1 MKDIQLNMVKE
12 RRSFLLEPGWK
23 DLVPYDQ
30 LMRRTPTFMED
41 SAAGI
46 VREGLQPGSLGLGA
60 LGPGNVIVVKERK
73 NVRFKEEKKRLR
85 KKPRETA
92 KKIEVARDFS
102 TGCVDVVGPC
112 ECVIDGDSQELEGAN
127 LFNLTA
133 IDT

>member
-1 MKDIQLNMVKE
+1 M
-12 RRSFLLEPGWK
+12 
-23 DLVPYDQ
+23 
-30 LMRRTPTFMED
+30 
-41 SAAGI
+41 AGI
-46 VREGLQPGSLGLGA
+46 VEEGLQRGSLGLGA
-60 LGPGNVIVVKERK
+60 PGLDNVTVVKERE
-73 NVRFKEEKKRLR
+73 NVRFKEEKKKRLR

-102 TGCVDVVGPC
+102 TGCVNVVGPC